1 MLRKMLAGGTY
12 QYSEVWAWVKK
23 WGWVMAWVFLEVRT
37 CNQTT
42 TWAIWRGRNL
52 HSLHSNP
59 CIGNSQ
65 FLPGLCGGICRGVP
79 ISQISFE
86 KLNFGWWKMA
96 LLRAF
101 VFAFAVVFVLRAHS
115 VEADLKFV
123 FWENFKTLYR
133 GDLQTSWDGIQAHHF
148 CYWGRLF
155 SRLPSQHLKESFNTQ
170 CMILHRMCNFTF
182 ILWF

>member
-155 SRLPSQHLKESFNTQ
+155 NRLPSQHLKESF
-170 CMILHRMCNFTF
+170 
-182 ILWF
+182 